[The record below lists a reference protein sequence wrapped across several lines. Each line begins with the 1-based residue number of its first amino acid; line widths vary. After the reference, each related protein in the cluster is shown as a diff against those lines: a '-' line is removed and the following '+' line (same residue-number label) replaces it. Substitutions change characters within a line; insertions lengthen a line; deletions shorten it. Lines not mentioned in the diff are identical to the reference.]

1 MDTNATIGNNRY
13 IEPHDST
20 ALPDADQGVQTMW
33 VVGRKIGGKWSFV
46 SRFKCRAGR
55 TGRLDKALLFGS
67 DGDGFDLAL
76 ALRNLPG
83 DHLMRVCEDD
93 GKLRL
98 GV

>member
-1 MDTNATIGNNRY
+1 
-13 IEPHDST
+13 
-20 ALPDADQGVQTMW
+20 MW

-46 SRFKCRAGR
+46 SRFKSSRAGR
-55 TGRLDKALLFGS
+55 TGRLDKALLFES
-67 DGDGFDLAL
+67 DGDGLDMAL